1 MIVTADDFG
10 LAPEVNEGVEQAH
23 AKGILTAA
31 SLMVSGAAA
40 ADAIARA
47 RRLPRL
53 RVGLHLVLVD
63 GPPTLPPERI
73 PALVDGSGRLRS
85 DLALTGVEIFVRHSA
100 RRQLAAEIEA
110 QFTAFRATG
119 LPLDHVNA
127 HHHFHLH
134 PTVGRLL
141 FDIGRRYG
149 MRAVRVPREPRDV
162 LARIEPSGSH
172 WRHCFATPW
181 ARLLGKRARRH
192 GLLAPD
198 RVFGLA
204 WSGAMT
210 APRIAGV
217 LRHLPDG
224 LTEIYCHPATAD
236 RFAGA
241 ADGGHYRAELAAL
254 VEPGIATLL
263 RVLGAQTGG
272 FLDFV
277 PG

>member
-1 MIVTADDFG
+1 
-10 LAPEVNEGVEQAH
+10 
-23 AKGILTAA
+23 
-31 SLMVSGAAA
+31 MVSGSAA
-40 ADAIARA
+40 ADAIVRA

-73 PALVDGSGRLRS
+73 PALVDGSGRLRR
-85 DLALTGVEIFVRHSA
+85 DLALTGIEIFVRQSA

-110 QFTAFRATG
+110 QFTAFHATG

-141 FDIGRRYG
+141 LDIGRRYG
-149 MRAVRVPREPRDV
+149 MRAVRVPREPRDT
-162 LARIEPSGSH
+162 LARIEPRGSGR
-172 WRHCFATPW
+172 RHYFATPW
-181 ARLLGKRARRH
+181 ARLLGKKARRY

-210 APRIAGV
+210 VPRIAGV
-217 LRHLPDG
+217 LRYLPDG

-241 ADGGHYRAELAAL
+241 ADGAHYRAELAAL
-254 VEPGIATLL
+254 VEPAITTLL
-263 RVLGAQTGG
+263 RTVGAQTGG
-272 FLDFV
+272 FSDFA
-277 PG
+277 PR